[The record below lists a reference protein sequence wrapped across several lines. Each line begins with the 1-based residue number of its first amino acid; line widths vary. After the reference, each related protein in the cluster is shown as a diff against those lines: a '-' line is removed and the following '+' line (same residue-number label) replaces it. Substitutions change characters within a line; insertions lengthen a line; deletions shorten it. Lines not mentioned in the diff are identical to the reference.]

1 MLLTIATSF
10 TPKMFSA
17 AMETSVMIAIRRWLY
32 SLFAMFQP
40 IRLNA
45 GMSASGSVTHTAV
58 TVRIP
63 AKR

>member
-1 MLLTIATSF
+1 MTIA
-10 TPKMFSA
+10 
-17 AMETSVMIAIRRWLY
+17 MIRWLC
-32 SLFAMFQP
+32 SVFAMFQP

-45 GMSASGSVTHTAV
+45 GISASGSVTHTAV